1 MLQYGCIP
9 LWAALQIWF
18 SHSFFAVWLEI
29 KCRREETVCFLLA
42 VWVLTVLFGF
52 FEVQGLYAY
61 LMYVLG
67 AAVLLLGEFKEWGG
81 KGLGLLVFAFVLSAG
96 TDAFTE
102 SAAAGLTGASYYGAL
117 TAGKAF
123 PLLLV
128 LLLKWLKPKLAV
140 SDENDADKEMLLLRQ
155 HMEMQQESMNALE
168 QNYRLQRKSTHEFE
182 HHLQVLGDL
191 LETHEIAAAGEYLDR
206 LKRNRSIHS
215 ADITSHHPVVDV
227 ILNQK
232 YQTARENEIHMQI
245 QVNDLSKIDIPSDSL
260 VVLLTNLF
268 DNAIEA
274 CRRTDG
280 YREIICSILFQEE
293 LYISVR
299 NTSEPVRI
307 EDGKIPTSKAD
318 SLSHGFGLLSVSYV
332 LDKLGAEYTFH
343 YEEGWFSFAAEIDCG

>member
-1 MLQYGCIP
+1 M
-9 LWAALQIWF
+9 
-18 SHSFFAVWLEI
+18 
-29 KCRREETVCFLLA
+29 
-42 VWVLTVLFGF
+42 
-52 FEVQGLYAY
+52 
-61 LMYVLG
+61 
-67 AAVLLLGEFKEWGG
+67 
-81 KGLGLLVFAFVLSAG
+81 
-96 TDAFTE
+96 
-102 SAAAGLTGASYYGAL
+102 
-117 TAGKAF
+117 
-123 PLLLV
+123 
-128 LLLKWLKPKLAV
+128 
-140 SDENDADKEMLLLRQ
+140 
-155 HMEMQQESMNALE
+155 
-168 QNYRLQRKSTHEFE
+168 
-182 HHLQVLGDL
+182 LGDL
-191 LETHEIAAAGEYLDR
+191 LETHEIAAAGEYLDK

-293 LYISVR
+293 LYISIR
-299 NTSEPVRI
+299 NTSEPVHI

-343 YEEGWFSFAAEIDCG
+343 YEEGRFSFAAEIDCG